1 MQVIRLIRPIRC
13 AAWCCFC
20 CLQEIEVQSPP
31 GTTIGWVKQ
40 DCTFLFPW
48 YSVQNADGETVLKIK
63 GPCWQCK
70 WCDIEFQVYLFMF
83 HHDISLKKLKNLIVT
98 IITMCG

>member
-98 IITMCG
+98 VL